1 MSTDRGDRMIYI
13 LEDDDSIRK
22 LVVYALESQGYT
34 AAGFGTPSEFWDAMK
49 QSAPELVLL
58 DIMLPQEDGLSVL
71 SKLRKSEQTAHLPV
85 IMLTAKNTEYDRAY
99 GLDLGADDYISKPF
113 GMLELMARVRAV
125 LRRAERPNTA
135 PEYRTGCLHMI
146 PDRREVLV
154 DGSPVQLTFKE
165 FELLQ
170 LLLEAMG
177 RVLTREILMDR
188 VWDLAADRENRTLD
202 VHIRTLR
209 AKLGSAG
216 SLVETVRGVGYR
228 LREETK

>member
-1 MSTDRGDRMIYI
+1 MIYI

-22 LVVYALESQGYT
+22 LVVYALESQGYRT
-34 AAGFGTPSEFWDAMK
+34 EGFGTPSAFWEAMK
-49 QSAPELVLL
+49 HSVPDLLLL

-71 SKLRKSEQTAHLPV
+71 SRLRKNEQTAQLPI

-113 GMLELMARVRAV
+113 GMLELTARVRAV
-125 LRRAERPNTA
+125 LRRTEQPSRE
-135 PEYRTGCLHMI
+135 PEYSAGSLHMV
-146 PDRREVLV
+146 PARREVQV
-154 DGSPVQLTFKE
+154 DGSPVQLTYKE
-165 FELLQ
+165 FELLR
-170 LLLEAMG
+170 LLLEARG

-188 VWDLAADRENRTLD
+188 VWDIAAARENRTLD

-216 SLVETVRGVGYR
+216 ALIETIRGVGYR
-228 LREETK
+228 IREGTP